1 MVLFDSQSDEKL
13 NNNGF
18 SLVELLVIIAIMSIL
33 VGGLSVSVSLLFS
46 RDAYQAAKKIDDM
59 LTETRMLAMSRS
71 GDYFLE
77 VTKESDEYKAK
88 IVNVEKVTTV
98 DGDGN
103 TVESTNNVEYSTLSL
118 GKKVKIYDGN
128 SITGEPSETDPEITY
143 DMGTGFR
150 ITYQSKGKADGN
162 GPSDVDGCFNIKVVA
177 IRGGKMS
184 TVKIVK
190 LTGRHVVE
198 GD

>member
-1 MVLFDSQSDEKL
+1 MFLFDNKSDVKL
-13 NNNGF
+13 NNKGY
-18 SLVELLVIIAIMSIL
+18 SLIELLVVIAIMSIL
-33 VGGLSVSVSLLFS
+33 VGGLSVSVSLLYS

-71 GDYFLE
+71 GDFFLE
-77 VTKESDEYKAK
+77 VTKDSDEYKAK
-88 IVNVEKVTTV
+88 IVNVEKVTTL
-98 DGDGN
+98 DAEGN
-103 TVESTNNVEYSTLSL
+103 TVETTNNVEYSSLSL

-128 SITGEPSETDPEITY
+128 SITGVPSDTDSEITY

-150 ITYQSKGKADGN
+150 ITYQSKGMADGN
-162 GPSDVDGCFNIKVVA
+162 GPLATDGCFKIKVLA

-190 LTGRHVVE
+190 LTGRHLVE